1 MKMMKNKKAAIEL
14 SVSTSIIIV
23 LGVSMLILGMVLIR
37 SILCSAIG
45 LTGNINGAVNSEI
58 NKYFGD
64 SGGEVACIGASGDP
78 IKMATGQENIVY
90 CGIRAPA
97 QADYQV
103 SVTSVRSGI
112 SSLTNDQLQKWIVQ
126 SQYSGTVAPGD
137 SIPKKVVRIDIPS
150 NAPEGA
156 ITIQVQVTKDGT
168 LLSTQDLDFT
178 ISRVGT
184 VQGAIC

>member
-1 MKMMKNKKAAIEL
+1 MNRTNKKAAIEL
-14 SVSTSIIIV
+14 SVSTIIIIV

-64 SGGEVACIGASGDP
+64 SGGEVACIGSGGDA
-78 IKMATGQENIVY
+78 IKMSTGQENIVY
-90 CGIRAPA
+90 CGIRAPESA
-97 QADYQV
+97 KYD
-103 SVTSVRSGI
+103 VTVTDVRSGI
-112 SSLTNDQLQKWIVQ
+112 TSLSNDQLKSWLTQ
-126 SQYSGTVAPGD
+126 STYSSTVAPGD
-137 SIPKKVVRIDIPS
+137 TIPKKVVRIKIPS

-156 ITIQVQVTKDGT
+156 ITIQVQITKDGT

-178 ISRVGT
+178 VSRVGT
-184 VQGAIC
+184 VQSAIC